1 MRLIVMNIPEQT
13 DALAGWLERQLVGL
27 DLAELVAELEA
38 IHAAGATL
46 SLDDVLGGR
55 RADVLQRGLGAVPA
69 EALRQ
74 LLRQPRLL
82 LELQELVLEHG
93 GSHWGGVDAGAEM
106 ELAMHRGEQR
116 LLVAVRGRRPA
127 APPAPVVRPTE
138 AVTAWYRR
146 PSVVSLATAA
156 ALLLAVGG
164 YWFWLGRTSQTTVP
178 GPTATERWGWNK
190 PGALPNDK
198 PAPEYLNALA
208 GAGAEWFKKQPDDA
222 PGVAQRINE
231 FRQGCSTLI
240 LAPHKPLGDEDR
252 KWLVERCRV
261 WAKKLDDQLAAL
273 EQGEDPVKVR
283 TEVDGIV
290 NKLVDALH
298 DRAKTAAGA

>member
-1 MRLIVMNIPEQT
+1 MNIPEQA

-38 IHAAGATL
+38 IHPAAAAPL
-46 SLDDVLGGR
+46 PLDDVLGGQR
-55 RADVLQRGLGAVPA
+55 DEVLRRGLGALPA
-69 EALRQ
+69 TALRQ

-82 LELQELVLEHG
+82 LQLQELVLEHG
-93 GSHWGGVDAGAEM
+93 GSYWGEVDAGGEL
-106 ELAMHRGEQR
+106 ELAMQRGEQR
-116 LLVAVRGRRPA
+116 LMAAVRERQPA
-127 APPAPVVRPTE
+127 APPAPVVRPAE

-156 ALLLAVGG
+156 AVLLAVGG
-164 YWFWLGRTSQTTVP
+164 YWFWVGRTSPPPTTGP
-178 GPTATERWGWNK
+178 GAAQEWGWNR
-190 PGALPNDK
+190 PDALPNDK

-208 GAGAEWFKKQPDDA
+208 DAGMEWFKKRPENAPD
-222 PGVAQRINE
+222 VARRINQ

-240 LAPHKPLGDEDR
+240 LAPHKPLSDEDR

-261 WAKKLDDQLAAL
+261 WAKKLDDQLVAL
-273 EQGEDPVKVR
+273 EQGADPVEVR

-290 NKLVDALH
+290 NKLVDALR
-298 DRAKTAAGA
+298 DRAKKAAEA